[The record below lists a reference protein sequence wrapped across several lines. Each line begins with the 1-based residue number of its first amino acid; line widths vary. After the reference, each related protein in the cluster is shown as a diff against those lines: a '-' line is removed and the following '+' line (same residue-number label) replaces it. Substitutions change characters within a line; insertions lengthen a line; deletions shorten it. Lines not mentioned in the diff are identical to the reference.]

1 MLEVALILVL
11 GFLPLLWSLLSM
23 RKWEAKAQEELQRAI
38 AAANRRQMRHLL
50 NLPHPETARATTAIG
65 NLNCRH
71 NAHSAYLR
79 CAINPIGP
87 CEGCLHYES

>member
-11 GFLPLLWSLLSM
+11 GLLPLLWSFLFMQKL
-23 RKWEAKAQEELQRAI
+23 EAQAQEDLRRAI

-50 NLPHPETARATTAIG
+50 NRPHPETVRIATAIG

-87 CEGCLHYES
+87 CEGCLHYEP